1 MDFESL
7 RTEFPNV
14 AAGPKTVS
22 VADLGTESAFVV
34 LLLMQSPGSG
44 TCRQQAREIAAEYD
58 EFQRRNATV
67 ASIVPGSA
75 PKVRSW
81 RRLVDPPFPV
91 LADREAALAEEFYQR
106 TRYGRL
112 GRFVSSIGRVP
123 MTVVLDYR
131 DEEPS
136 IEYTYEG
143 ATSFDRPSVHEL
155 LAAIDDRSA

>member
-1 MDFESL
+1 MNSDSL

-22 VADLGTESAFVV
+22 VADLGAESTFVV
-34 LLLMQSPGSG
+34 LLVMQSPGSG

-67 ASIVPGSA
+67 AAIVPGTA
-75 PKVRSW
+75 PKVRAW
-81 RRLVDPPFPV
+81 RRLVDPPFPI
-91 LADREAALAEEFYQR
+91 LADRESTLAKEFHQR
-106 TRYGRL
+106 TQYGRL
-112 GRFVSSIGRVP
+112 GQFVSSIGRVP

-131 DEEPS
+131 DDEPS
-136 IEYTYEG
+136 IEYSHEG

-155 LAAIDDRSA
+155 LTAIDDRSA